1 MLPYWTAPLAAA
13 LGNLLICA
21 GVLWTTKPQKLHRVF
36 ALLTGTLFLWN
47 LDVFCL
53 YFFEAEADALWWS
66 RLCRPGMFLAPAA
79 LYHFV
84 ATFRDRRGPLLTI
97 LVVLGYLSA
106 ALFIVADFQGEMI
119 AGLRRLYS
127 GYWPV
132 MRPPYNGFIAV
143 LLLSFLVFLASLV
156 DEIETA
162 GGKALAMADDL
173 ADRAAP
179 ARIVNGVAN
188 AWGPVEILVNNAGVG
203 SSQNPRPL
211 VEFDDDFWDL
221 TLAVNVTAPYLLT
234 KLVLPAML
242 EAGWGRIINIASINA
257 KTPSLHGAA

>member
-156 DEIETA
+156 DEYQTTQSPRRRVQVARAAACAAATRSRPIPTCRRAAAAAGSSHRTA
-162 GGKALAMADDL
+162 RGDCGWCRWRACATSAATVPCAVWPASSRHRPTTMCPA
-173 ADRAAP
+173 AAGSDRA
-179 ARIVNGVAN
+179 R
-188 AWGPVEILVNNAGVG
+188 
-203 SSQNPRPL
+203 R
-211 VEFDDDFWDL
+211 
-221 TLAVNVTAPYLLT
+221 TAP
-234 KLVLPAML
+234 
-242 EAGWGRIINIASINA
+242 RAS
-257 KTPSLHGAA
+257 